1 MKRKI
6 IISFSLSLL
15 VFLLTSWT
23 LAYSHYAA
31 SMVEGTCFYLLT
43 YYILKW
49 YARPNTF
56 GCPYIYAIIAGRIIL
71 EIPLRITEFYDTIPS
86 LFITLTVITSIILAA
101 VYYKEKRDSV
111 LVLTI
116 AILILLMT
124 IFFNNVFMRF
134 TATNC

>member
-86 LFITLTVITSIILAA
+86 LFITLTVIISIILAA

-124 IFFNNVFMRF
+124 ICQHEWFEAFNKN
-134 TATNC
+134 